1 MQYWT
6 HRLKSSKNSEER
18 NEHIM
23 KKEYRNS
30 TRTKKMIRTAFVELI
45 GEKKVISSISVAELA
60 ERADIA
66 KSTFYN
72 HYEDIYAVA
81 DEILK
86 ELLDGL
92 DMIIDA
98 MDADKTSDYHIYIKR
113 IFDFLK
119 ENEDLYRRV
128 AGSPDAIYFIDRI
141 KHIITKRVF
150 ANVKSSY
157 LSKNKSERYVQVSFL
172 ANACVDIMV
181 EYFKGNIDMS
191 FDELEKTIMN
201 MLDKMM

>member
-1 MQYWT
+1 
-6 HRLKSSKNSEER
+6 
-18 NEHIM
+18 M

-30 TRTKKMIRTAFVELI
+30 ARTKKMIRSAFVDLI
-45 GEKKVISSISVAELA
+45 GEKKVIASISVAEIA

-72 HYEDIYAVA
+72 HYDDIYAVA

-86 ELLDGL
+86 ELLDSL

-113 IFDFLK
+113 IFNFLK
-119 ENEDLYRRV
+119 ENEDLYRKV
-128 AGSPDAIYFIDRI
+128 SGSPDAIYFIDRI

-150 ANVKSSY
+150 SNVKSPF
-157 LSKNKSERYVQVSFL
+157 LSKNKTERYVQISFL

-181 EYFKGNIDMS
+181 DYFKGEIDMS
-191 FDELEKTIMN
+191 FDELEKTIMSI
-201 MLDKMM
+201 LDKMM